1 MSDNLFDHAV
11 RDWLEDGSDRTP
23 PGAIDAVLLAVKTTP
38 QERDLRVLRRTSQ
51 MPTYLR
57 LAAGIAIVA
66 VVGVGAVL
74 FLNRGSCVGGRATP
88 APTLAPTASPTAAP
102 TPFVAPSPTPP
113 STVGWIPFTSPQ
125 YGYQISYPP
134 TWQEDNAA
142 TRNWVLATDRLA
154 STAGAMNGSADH
166 FNGDGLGLSG
176 NTAVTGFAADVPAG
190 TSEDAWLMSYYA
202 GAAFCPTVMP
212 NFVAI
217 TVDGHPGRLDPC
229 YDAQAIVFI
238 GKRVYVFAIHRTDN
252 QPLFASFLSTVK
264 FQ

>member
-1 MSDNLFDHAV
+1 MSTDRDFD
-11 RDWLEDGSDRTP
+11 RITSGWLAEGPTELND
-23 PGAIDAVLLAVKTTP
+23 
-38 QERDLRVLRRTSQ
+38 RVLEAALDEVHLTKQRRRWSAPWRTTAMS
-51 MPTYLR
+51 LR
-57 LAAGIAIVA
+57 NVAAALIVLVAIAGIVA
-66 VVGVGAVL
+66 FTHRGGVG
-74 FLNRGSCVGGRATP
+74 STP
-88 APTLAPTASPTAAP
+88 TPIPTAQSTIRPTPTAAP
-102 TPFVAPSPTPP
+102 TPPVAPSPTPP
-113 STVGWIPFTSPQ
+113 STVGWIRFTSPQ

-154 STAGAMNGSADH
+154 SPASAMNGSADH
-166 FNGDGLGLSG
+166 FNGDGLGSSG

-190 TSEDAWLMSYYA
+190 MSEDAWLVSYYA
-202 GAAFCPTVMP
+202 GAAFCATTMP

-238 GKRVYVFAIHRTDN
+238 GNRVYVFAIHRTDN

-264 FQ
+264 FP